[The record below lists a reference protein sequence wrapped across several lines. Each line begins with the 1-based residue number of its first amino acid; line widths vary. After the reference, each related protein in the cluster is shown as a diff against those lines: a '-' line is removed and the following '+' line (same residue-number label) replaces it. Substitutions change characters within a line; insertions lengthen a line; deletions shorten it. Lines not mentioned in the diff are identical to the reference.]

1 MVVHPFATVHFGS
14 SEKYGIIRTVS
25 SALTPVSYIVLGL
38 LRRVGRATPYDLKQA
53 VAQSIG
59 HFWSFPHSQLY
70 AEPARLA
77 AAGLLDEHV
86 EEGGRRRRT
95 YTLTAAG
102 EEALGAWLADQSTEA
117 MQVRDL
123 GLLKLFFADSLE
135 PEQIVALARSEAEAH
150 AGRLA
155 HYEEVDRHL
164 AGVHGAA
171 FPRAALRMG
180 MLCEA
185 TFVRFWED
193 VAARPPAEA
202 ARPAASAGVRT
213 SAARRRS

>member
-1 MVVHPFATVHFGS
+1 M
-14 SEKYGIIRTVS
+14 S

-38 LRRVGRATPYDLKQA
+38 VRRFGRATPYDLTPA

-77 AAGLLDEHV
+77 GEGLLDEHV

-95 YTLTAAG
+95 YTLTPAG
-102 EEALGAWLADQSTEA
+102 VEALGGWLADQSTEA

-123 GLLKLFFADSLE
+123 GLLKLFFGDALE
-135 PEQIVALARSEAEAH
+135 PEQIVALAAAEAEAH
-150 AGRLA
+150 AERLA
-155 HYEEVDRHL
+155 HYEEVDRRL
-164 AGVHGAA
+164 AGVDGAA

-185 TFVRFWED
+185 TFVRFWEEI
-193 VAARPPAEA
+193 AARPPAEA
-202 ARPAASAGVRT
+202 APRAASAGART